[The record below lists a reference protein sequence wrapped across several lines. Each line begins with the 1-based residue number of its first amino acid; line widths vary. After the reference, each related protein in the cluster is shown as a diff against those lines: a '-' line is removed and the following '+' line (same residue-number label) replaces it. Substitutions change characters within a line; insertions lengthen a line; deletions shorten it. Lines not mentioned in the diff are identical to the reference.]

1 MGLSEEKREGEMLLF
16 LLALVANVAAYDSI
30 QHYLGETVVDGP
42 YMLTSE
48 ALENNYNGVSADN
61 FGTTTVELPGT
72 DKHPFVP
79 DPVNDA
85 EGAAGSADLDRH
97 LRKVM
102 KLSPEDQ
109 IWAPIV
115 YLHPEEHSGNMQ
127 QLAQEYVK
135 TEGGQTHLG
144 MYIGN
149 GATRNSPEGYH
160 SKVWGVMKGSNGYPA
175 TVQVVSLEGVKQS
188 VFNANA
194 YIATVLLNKGVQF
207 PNDYK
212 NDVYRTI
219 DLKTTLQFYKDWLK
233 EESYL
238 RTDNSWKTYCAEHV
252 TIITNVALNVP
263 QNENDYKKIW
273 GNEEGKELYEIARRK
288 FAEIAGEEQLNKVW
302 GSGIKFKPLYRRRNI
317 RNPAGETSFGKGLAW
332 PAQSNADIMVNF
344 LEAYASWPM
353 VGAHVSAATAF
364 GFKETLVKRMGGDN
378 PGHIGDNFDK
388 LVGQAAVLM
397 FAAEAMTVPDID
409 PATYFATKKI
419 HFYAAMGGN
428 PTAVDEADPRF
439 QLASLIISKIAPFH
453 DAIKAKAPIPKEAAY
468 KWMRVELRPVL
479 EQAHAVALGV
489 AERANNG
496 EVPRESLV
504 VFNSPPAIT
513 HRVAIGVHRSDPLVD
528 IVEVATAINSVHLR
542 EKTAEEKA
550 KLAGQQEDEGPRN
563 CSAPGQREKNPDC
576 MSYRK
581 LQLWCMEAQLN
592 PCNVRK
598 AQLIAKI
605 KAAGL
610 RR

>member
-160 SKVWGVMKGSNGYPA
+160 SKVWGVMQGSNGYPA

-207 PNDYK
+207 PN
-212 NDVYRTI
+212 

-353 VGAHVSAATAF
+353 VGAHVS
-364 GFKETLVKRMGGDN
+364 
-378 PGHIGDNFDK
+378 
-388 LVGQAAVLM
+388 
-397 FAAEAMTVPDID
+397 
-409 PATYFATKKI
+409 
-419 HFYAAMGGN
+419 AAMGGN